1 MGGMAPISEFEMFAW
16 QYNRD
21 LTLSGWEATVI
32 KRLSAEYASEAHRA
46 QKRDCPAPY
55 TPVKATFTQEHRERI
70 SKAMSDWA
78 DRLNGK
84 RASQ

>member
-1 MGGMAPISEFEMFAW
+1 MAAISELEIFAW

-21 LTLSGWEATVI
+21 LTLSGWEVTII
-32 KRLSAEYASEAHRA
+32 KRLSSEYASEAHRA
-46 QKRDCPAPY
+46 RKQDCPAPY
-55 TPVKATFTQEHRERI
+55 APVKATFTQEHRERI

-78 DRLNGK
+78 DKLNGK